1 MIAALIGLG
10 VFFALEVMHHT
21 ADDPDHLSAI
31 RRAVW
36 LFSVCLCLYIGAIL
50 HQKRCPESRIL
61 RAVTLLS
68 MGLYLYLLVNF
79 TLLDAA
85 LGRWGESV
93 YLGNGDRRRYYM
105 EHFVNWTPLRS
116 IWKVYIEGFRN
127 GYVHAYYVALNLL
140 GNLAALMPLAV
151 LLPALFRTERKWYVF
166 LATMVGTVILI
177 ESLQLILMVGSCDV
191 DDLILNAGGAMLA
204 YAILKIPPLKRK
216 MERVYRATV

>member
-10 VFFALEVMHHT
+10 LFFVLEVMHHT

-31 RRAVW
+31 WRAVW
-36 LFSVCLCLYIGAIL
+36 LFAVCVCLYVGAIL
-50 HQKRCPESRIL
+50 HQKRCPASGML

-68 MGLYLYLLVNF
+68 LGLYLYLLINF

-85 LGRWGESV
+85 LGRLGESV
-93 YLGNGDRRRYYM
+93 YLGDGDRRRYYM

-116 IWKVYIEGFRN
+116 IWQVYIKGFWN
-127 GYVHAYYVALNLL
+127 GYVHAYYVTLNLL
-140 GNLAALMPLAV
+140 GNLAALTPLAL
-151 LLPALFRTERKWYVF
+151 LLPALFRMQRRWYVF
-166 LATMVGTVILI
+166 LATMVGVVVLI

-204 YAILKIPPLKRK
+204 YAILKIPPVGRK
-216 MERVYRATV
+216 MERVYCATE